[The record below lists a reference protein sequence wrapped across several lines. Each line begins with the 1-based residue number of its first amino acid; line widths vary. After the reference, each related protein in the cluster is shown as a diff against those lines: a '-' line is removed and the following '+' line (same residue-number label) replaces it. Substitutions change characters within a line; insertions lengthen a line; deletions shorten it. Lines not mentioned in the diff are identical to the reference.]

1 MFELTIN
8 DKVYQFN
15 FGIGFMREIDPTI
28 TKPIDDIK
36 GKVQNLGL
44 QYAVAGI
51 IDGDVLTL
59 ADVLL
64 RANKGYEPRL
74 TQKEVESF
82 IDDPD
87 TNIDQ
92 VFEDVLG
99 FLRTANATKKVTL
112 NLMEAVEKEKAKEAA
127 TANV

>member
-127 TANV
+127 TANA